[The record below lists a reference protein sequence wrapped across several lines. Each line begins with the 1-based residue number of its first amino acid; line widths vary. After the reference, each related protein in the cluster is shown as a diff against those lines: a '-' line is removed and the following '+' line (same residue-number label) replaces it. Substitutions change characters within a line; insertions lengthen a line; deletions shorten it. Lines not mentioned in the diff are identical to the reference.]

1 MNDRKVITV
10 REVMSSDVHWID
22 SMRTVAEALREMLDV
37 KTSVLMV
44 KKSHDYDEWGMI
56 LVSHIARQ
64 VLSKERSPERIN
76 VYEIMQK
83 PVIKVESEMDIRYCA
98 ALFSNHSLTR
108 APVVENG
115 EVIGMVSPV
124 NLVLDGLGSLV

>member
-1 MNDRKVITV
+1 MNDRKVMTV
-10 REVMSSDVHWID
+10 REVMSTDVHWID
-22 SMRTVAEALREMLDV
+22 GMRTVAEALREMLSV

-64 VLSKERSPERIN
+64 VLSKERAPERIN

-83 PVIKVESEMDIRYCA
+83 PVIKVEAEMDIRYCA
-98 ALFSNHSLTR
+98 GLFANHSLTR

-124 NLVLDGLGSLV
+124 NLVLDGLGSMV

>member
-1 MNDRKVITV
+1 MNDRKVMTV
-10 REVMSSDVHWID
+10 REVMSADVHWID
-22 SMRTVAEALREMLDV
+22 SMRTVAEALREMLSV

-44 KKSHDYDEWGMI
+44 NKSHDYDEWGMI

-83 PVIKVESEMDIRYCA
+83 PIIKVEAEMDIRYCA
-98 ALFSNHSLTR
+98 SLFAHHSLTR

-124 NLVLDGLGSLV
+124 NLVLDGLGSMV

>member
-1 MNDRKVITV
+1 MSDISVITV
-10 REVMSSDVHWID
+10 RDVMSTEVHWIEG
-22 SMRTVAEALREMLDV
+22 MRTVAEALREMLAV

-44 KKSHDYDEWGMI
+44 QKAHDHDEWGMI

-64 VLSKERSPERIN
+64 VLSVDRSPERTN

-83 PVIKVESEMDIRYCA
+83 PVIKVEAEMDIRYCA

-108 APVVENG
+108 APVVEEGN
-115 EVIGMVSPV
+115 VIGMISPV